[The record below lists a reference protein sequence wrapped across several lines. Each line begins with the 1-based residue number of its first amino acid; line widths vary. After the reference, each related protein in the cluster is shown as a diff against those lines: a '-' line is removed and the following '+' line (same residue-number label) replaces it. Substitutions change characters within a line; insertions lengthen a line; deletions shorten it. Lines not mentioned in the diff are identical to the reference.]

1 MSGNSATANFKLVH
15 KRMHTTQRSL
25 SL

>member
-25 SL
+25 YL